1 MATNFRD
8 FHQYLQAKAGVLTSN
23 YVSTASF
30 HIPDNSLSTEP
41 PLNDIQWKVLE
52 ASLNK
57 SRLSK
62 IYSLPSWNTIS

>member
-1 MATNFRD
+1 MANNFRD

-30 HIPDNSLSTEP
+30 HIPDNSLSTEQ
-41 PLNDIQWKVLE
+41 PLSDIQWKVLE

-57 SRLSK
+57 PQLSK
-62 IYSLPSWNTIS
+62 IYSLPS